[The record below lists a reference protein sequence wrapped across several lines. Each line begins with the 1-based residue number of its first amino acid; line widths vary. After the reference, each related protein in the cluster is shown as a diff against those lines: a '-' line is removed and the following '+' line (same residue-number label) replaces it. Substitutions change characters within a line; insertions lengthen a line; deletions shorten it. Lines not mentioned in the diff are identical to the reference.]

1 MKSFISISLLTSCRR
16 ASTIVLS
23 AYRNASSSTGNIS
36 PLVRSI
42 KQRTASTGA
51 SPLSGP
57 TSGPRSIGSPYFVSR
72 APKVT
77 SAASTNGGVTSD
89 DEFIEAI
96 VCQEA
101 DIGENQMKQVELGE
115 GKVLLV
121 RQNGKLSAIGN
132 KCSHYG
138 AMLVTGALGDGRVR
152 CPWHGACFNVE
163 TGDIED
169 FPGMDSLPCYRVTV
183 GDAGEVKVRARRTEL
198 ATNKRVRVM
207 AKRESQDERTYVV
220 IGGGPSGAT
229 CAETLRQE
237 GFTGRVVLINK
248 EPCLPYDRIKVS
260 KTMDMNLE
268 KCLLR
273 TQQFYDDN
281 DIEVMLGTEV
291 TRLDGAGREL
301 TLDNGY
307 KIRYDKAY
315 IATGSKP
322 RRAPIEGADLDNVC
336 VLRTAADAK
345 HVNGQLGAEKK
356 IVILGTSFIGLE
368 AAAYCVGKV
377 AKVTVIGRGAVPL
390 KESFGD
396 AIGQRVMELFQEK
409 GVEFVMNSGIQKCI
423 GEAGTLK
430 QVELTDGSLLDA
442 DICIFGIGSTLYT
455 EFLADSGIT
464 VNRNGSINTDQYL
477 ATNLEG
483 VYVGGD
489 IANAPVHSN
498 QDQQATI
505 GHYPLAQYHGRIAAL
520 NMVGRVT
527 PLKAVP
533 FFWTVLFGKSFRYCG
548 YGNPAEVIIEGDLK
562 ELKFVAF
569 YIGKDGRVIG
579 MSSCQRDP
587 VVAQFAEY
595 SAQGKVLNK
604 SDLSPDPLAWTI
616 A

>member
-1 MKSFISISLLTSCRR
+1 MGC
-16 ASTIVLS
+16 
-23 AYRNASSSTGNIS
+23 SSS
-36 PLVRSI
+36 
-42 KQRTASTGA
+42 KTARNSNESLAKA
-51 SPLSGP
+51 S
-57 TSGPRSIGSPYFVSR
+57 
-72 APKVT
+72 KVT
-77 SAASTNGGVTSD
+77 SSIPTSNGGATHED
-89 DEFIEAI
+89 DFIEAV

-121 RQNGKLSAIGN
+121 RQNGKLSAIGS

-138 AMLVTGALGDGRVR
+138 AMLVTGALGEGRVR

-183 GDAGEVKVRARRTEL
+183 GDAGEVKVRAKRSEL
-198 ATNKRVRVM
+198 ATNKRTRLM
-207 AKRESQDERTYVV
+207 AKREAQDERTYVV

-248 EPCLPYDRIKVS
+248 EPCLPYDRVKVS

-281 DIEVMLGTEV
+281 EIEVMLGTEV
-291 TRLDGAGREL
+291 TQLDGAGREI

-307 KIRYDKAY
+307 KIRFDKAY

-322 RRAPIEGADLDNVC
+322 RRPPIDGASDLRNVC
-336 VLRTAADAK
+336 VLRTAEDAK
-345 HVNGQLGAEKK
+345 QVNAQLSPDKK
-356 IVILGTSFIGLE
+356 VVILGTSFIGLE
-368 AAAYCVGKV
+368 AAAYCVNKV
-377 AKVTVIGRGAVPL
+377 AKVTVIGRGAIPL

-396 AIGQRVMELFQEK
+396 AIGKRVMELFQEK
-409 GVEFVMNSGIQKCI
+409 GVEFVTHSGIKRCI
-423 GEAGTLK
+423 GEAGTVK
-430 QVELTDGSLLDA
+430 QVELTDGTLLDA

-455 EFLADSGIT
+455 EFLENSGIT
-464 VNRNGSINTDQYL
+464 VNRNGSVNTDQYL
-477 ATNLEG
+477 ETNLAG

-498 QDQQATI
+498 EGAPATI

-520 NMVGRVT
+520 NMLGKST

-548 YGNPAEVIIEGDLK
+548 YGTPEEVIIDGDLQA
-562 ELKFVAF
+562 LKFVAF
-569 YIGKDGRVIG
+569 YIGKAGRVIG

-595 SAQGKVLNK
+595 SSQGKVLHK
-604 SDLSPDPLAWTI
+604 SDLSPNPLAWLP
-616 A
+616 AQS

>member
-1 MKSFISISLLTSCRR
+1 MGC
-16 ASTIVLS
+16 
-23 AYRNASSSTGNIS
+23 SSSKE
-36 PLVRSI
+36 VRNSNE
-42 KQRTASTGA
+42 TLAAAS
-51 SPLSGP
+51 
-57 TSGPRSIGSPYFVSR
+57 
-72 APKVT
+72 KVT
-77 SAASTNGGVTSD
+77 SATENGKTD
-89 DEFIEAI
+89 DEFIEAV
-96 VCQEA
+96 VCQES

-138 AMLVTGALGDGRVR
+138 AMLVTGALGEGRVR

-183 GDAGEVKVRARRTEL
+183 GDGGEVKVRAKRTEL
-198 ATNKRVRVM
+198 ATNKRTRVM
-207 AKRESQDERTYVV
+207 AKRETADERTYVV

-237 GFTGRVVLINK
+237 GFTGRVILINK
-248 EPCLPYDRIKVS
+248 EPCLPYDRVKVS
-260 KTMDMNLE
+260 KTMDMVLD

-291 TRLDGAGREL
+291 TKLDGATREI

-307 KIRYDKAY
+307 KIRYEKAY

-322 RRAPIEGADLDNVC
+322 RRPPIEGADLRNVC

-345 HVNGQLGAEKK
+345 LVNEQLGPEKK
-356 IVILGTSFIGLE
+356 VVILGTSFIGLE

-377 AKVTVIGRGAVPL
+377 GKVTVIGRGAVPL

-396 AIGQRVMELFQEK
+396 AIGRRVMALFQEK
-409 GVEFVMNSGIQKCI
+409 GVEFVMNSGIQKCE
-423 GEAGTLK
+423 GEEGAVK
-430 QVELTDGSLLDA
+430 QVELTDGTKLDA

-455 EFLADSGIT
+455 EFLEGSGIT
-464 VNRNGSINTDQYL
+464 LNRNGSINTDQYL
-477 ATNLEG
+477 ETNVEG

-498 QDQQATI
+498 DGQQATI
-505 GHYPLAQYHGRIAAL
+505 GHYPLAQYHGRVAAL
-520 NMVGRVT
+520 NMAGKAT
-527 PLKAVP
+527 PLNAVP

-548 YGNPAEVIIEGDLK
+548 YGNPDEVIIEGDL
-562 ELKFVAF
+562 EALKFVAF
-569 YIGKDGRVIG
+569 YIGKAGRVIG

-595 SAQGKVLNK
+595 SSQGKVLHK
-604 SDLSPDPLAWTI
+604 DDLRPNPLGWI
-616 A
+616 PS

>member
-1 MKSFISISLLTSCRR
+1 MDECFSVRNRSISLC
-16 ASTIVLS
+16 VLMFPTYLFGS
-23 AYRNASSSTGNIS
+23 
-36 PLVRSI
+36 
-42 KQRTASTGA
+42 TAS
-51 SPLSGP
+51 
-57 TSGPRSIGSPYFVSR
+57 
-72 APKVT
+72 KVT
-77 SAASTNGGVTSD
+77 AATSTSNGGAAGTHD
-89 DEFIEAI
+89 DDFIEAV
-96 VCQEA
+96 VCQESE
-101 DIGENQMKQVELGE
+101 IGENQMKQVELGE

-138 AMLVTGALGDGRVR
+138 AMLVTGALGEGRVR

-183 GDAGEVKVRARRTEL
+183 GEAGEVKVRAKRTEL
-198 ATNKRVRVM
+198 ATNKRTRVM
-207 AKRESQDERTYVV
+207 AKRAAQDARTYVV

-237 GFTGRVVLINK
+237 GFTGRIVMINK
-248 EPCLPYDRIKVS
+248 EPCLPYDRVKVS
-260 KTMDMNLE
+260 KTMDLNLE
-268 KCLLR
+268 KVLLR
-273 TQQFYDDN
+273 TQQFYDEN
-281 DIEVMLGTEV
+281 DIEVMLGTAV
-291 TRLDGAGREL
+291 TKLDGATHEL

-322 RRAPIEGADLDNVC
+322 RRPPIEGASLGNVC

-345 HVNGQLGAEKK
+345 QVNEQLAPEKRV
-356 IVILGTSFIGLE
+356 VILGTSFIGLE
-368 AAAYCVGKV
+368 AAAYCVNKV

-396 AIGQRVMELFQEK
+396 AIGQRVMELFEEK
-409 GVEFVMNSGIQKCI
+409 GVQFVMNSGIRRCI
-423 GEAGTLK
+423 GAEGTVQ
-430 QVELTDGSLLDA
+430 QVELTDGTLLDA

-455 EFLADSGIT
+455 EFLQGSGISL
-464 VNRNGSINTDQYL
+464 NRNGSINTDQYL
-477 ATNLEG
+477 ESNLEG

-498 QDQQATI
+498 DGQQATI
-505 GHYPLAQYHGRIAAL
+505 GHYPLAQYHGRVAAL
-520 NMVGRVT
+520 NMIGKAT

-548 YGNPAEVIIEGDLK
+548 YGQPDEVIIDGDLAA
-562 ELKFVAF
+562 LKFVAF
-569 YIGKDGRVIG
+569 YIGKGGRVIG

-595 SAQGKVLNK
+595 SSQGKVLHK
-604 SDLSPDPLAWTI
+604 EDLTPNPLSWVPA
-616 A
+616 

>member
-1 MKSFISISLLTSCRR
+1 MMSFL
-16 ASTIVLS
+16 AS
-23 AYRNASSSTGNIS
+23 
-36 PLVRSI
+36 
-42 KQRTASTGA
+42 
-51 SPLSGP
+51 
-57 TSGPRSIGSPYFVSR
+57 
-72 APKVT
+72 KVT
-77 SAASTNGGVTSD
+77 SSIPTSNGGATHED
-89 DEFIEAI
+89 DFIEAV

-121 RQNGKLSAIGN
+121 RQNGKLSAIGS

-138 AMLVTGALGDGRVR
+138 AMLVTGALGEGRVR

-183 GDAGEVKVRARRTEL
+183 GDAGEVKVRAKRSEL
-198 ATNKRVRVM
+198 ATNKRTRLM
-207 AKRESQDERTYVV
+207 AKREAQDERTYVV

-248 EPCLPYDRIKVS
+248 EPCLPYDRVKVS

-281 DIEVMLGTEV
+281 EIEVMLGTEV
-291 TRLDGAGREL
+291 TQLDGAGREI

-307 KIRYDKAY
+307 KIRFDKAY

-322 RRAPIEGADLDNVC
+322 RRPPIDGASDLRNVC
-336 VLRTAADAK
+336 VLRTAEDAK
-345 HVNGQLGAEKK
+345 QVNAQLSPDKK
-356 IVILGTSFIGLE
+356 VVILGTSFIGLE
-368 AAAYCVGKV
+368 AAAYCVNKV
-377 AKVTVIGRGAVPL
+377 AKVTVIGRGAIPL

-396 AIGQRVMELFQEK
+396 AIGKRVMELFQEK
-409 GVEFVMNSGIQKCI
+409 GVEFVTHSGIKRCI
-423 GEAGTLK
+423 GEAGTVK
-430 QVELTDGSLLDA
+430 QVELTDGTLLDA

-455 EFLADSGIT
+455 EFLENSGIT
-464 VNRNGSINTDQYL
+464 VNRNGSVNTDQYL
-477 ATNLEG
+477 ETNLAG

-498 QDQQATI
+498 EGAPATI

-520 NMVGRVT
+520 NMLGKST

-548 YGNPAEVIIEGDLK
+548 YGTPEEVIIDGDLQA
-562 ELKFVAF
+562 LKFVAF
-569 YIGKDGRVIG
+569 YIGKAGRVIG

-595 SAQGKVLNK
+595 SSQGKVLHK
-604 SDLSPDPLAWTI
+604 SDLSPNPLAWLP
-616 A
+616 AQS

>member
-1 MKSFISISLLTSCRR
+1 MTSFISISLFNNCRR
-16 ASTIVLS
+16 VSSTLVLS
-23 AYRNASSSTGNIS
+23 ACRNASTTNTGNIPVAKPTKARTVTGS
-36 PLVRSI
+36 AGPLNI
-42 KQRTASTGA
+42 ASQLGNN
-51 SPLSGP
+51 
-57 TSGPRSIGSPYFVSR
+57 PYFVSR
-72 APKVT
+72 ASKVT
-77 SAASTNGGVTSD
+77 SAVTNGGGVGQD
-89 DEFIEAI
+89 DDFIEAV
-96 VCQEA
+96 VCQES
-101 DIGENQMKQVELGE
+101 DIGDNQMKQVELGE

-121 RQNGKLSAIGN
+121 RQNGKLTAIGS

-138 AMLVTGALGDGRVR
+138 AMLVTGALGEGRVR

-183 GDAGEVKVRARRTEL
+183 GEAGDVKVRAKRTEL
-198 ATNKRVRVM
+198 ATNKRARVM
-207 AKRESQDERTYVV
+207 TKRAEQDERTYVV

-229 CAETLRQE
+229 CAETLRQQ
-237 GFTGRVVLINK
+237 GFTGRIVMINK
-248 EPCLPYDRIKVS
+248 EPSLPYDRIKVS
-260 KTMDMNLE
+260 KTMDMDLE

-273 TQQFYDDN
+273 TQQFYDAN
-281 DIEVMLGTEV
+281 DIEVMLGIAV
-291 TRLDGAGREL
+291 TRLDGATREI

-322 RRAPIEGADLDNVC
+322 RRPPIDGADLDNVC
-336 VLRTAADAK
+336 VLRTAADSK
-345 HVNGQLGAEKK
+345 QVNEQLGPEKQ

-368 AAAYCVGKV
+368 AAAYCVNKV

-396 AIGQRVMELFQEK
+396 AVGKRVMELFQEK
-409 GVEFVMNSGIQKCI
+409 GVEFVMNSGIRRCI

-430 QVELTDGSLLDA
+430 QVELTDGTMLDA
-442 DICIFGIGSTLYT
+442 DVCIFGIGSTLYT
-455 EFLADSGIT
+455 EFLANSGIT
-464 VNRNGSINTDQYL
+464 LNRNGSINTDQYL
-477 ATNLEG
+477 ETNIEG

-498 QDQQATI
+498 DGQQATI
-505 GHYPLAQYHGRIAAL
+505 GHYPLAQYHGCVAAL
-520 NMVGRVT
+520 NMAGVAT

-548 YGNPAEVIIEGDLK
+548 YGTPDEVVVEGDLAG
-562 ELKFVAF
+562 LKFVAF
-569 YIGKDGRVIG
+569 YIGKGGRVIG

-595 SAQGKVLNK
+595 SSQGKVLHK
-604 SDLSPDPLAWTI
+604 DDLTPNPFGWIPA
-616 A
+616 

>member
-1 MKSFISISLLTSCRR
+1 MGC
-16 ASTIVLS
+16 
-23 AYRNASSSTGNIS
+23 SSSKEA
-36 PLVRSI
+36 VRNSNETLA
-42 KQRTASTGA
+42 KAS
-51 SPLSGP
+51 
-57 TSGPRSIGSPYFVSR
+57 
-72 APKVT
+72 KVT
-77 SAASTNGGVTSD
+77 SAAASNGGGTAHD
-89 DEFIEAI
+89 DDFIEAV
-96 VCQEA
+96 VCQDA

-121 RQNGKLSAIGN
+121 RQNGKLTAIGN

-183 GDAGEVKVRARRTEL
+183 GEAGDVKVRAKRTEL
-198 ATNKRVRVM
+198 ATNKRTRLM
-207 AKRESQDERTYVV
+207 AKRVAQDERTYVV

-237 GFTGRVVLINK
+237 GFTGRVVMINK
-248 EPCLPYDRIKVS
+248 EPALPYDRVKVS

-281 DIEVMLGTEV
+281 DIEVMLGTAV
-291 TRLDGAGREL
+291 TKLDPTTREL

-315 IATGSKP
+315 IATGSNP
-322 RRAPIEGADLDNVC
+322 RRPPIEGADLGNVC

-345 HVNGQLGAEKK
+345 QVNDQLGPEKR

-368 AAAYCVGKV
+368 AAAYCVNKV

-396 AIGQRVMELFQEK
+396 AVGKRVMELFVEK
-409 GVEFVMNSGIQKCI
+409 GVEFVMNSGIRRCI

-430 QVELTDGSLLDA
+430 QVELSDGTVLDA
-442 DICIFGIGSTLYT
+442 DVCIFGIGSTLFT
-455 EFLADSGIT
+455 EFLQDSGIAL
-464 VNRNGSINTDQYL
+464 NRNGSINTDQYL
-477 ATNLEG
+477 ETNVEG

-489 IANAPVHSN
+489 IANAPVLSN
-498 QDQQATI
+498 SGQQATI
-505 GHYPLAQYHGRIAAL
+505 GHYPLAQYHGRVAAF
-520 NMVGRVT
+520 NMIGKAT
-527 PLKAVP
+527 PLQTVP

-548 YGNPAEVIIEGDLK
+548 YGTPDEVIVEGDLAA
-562 ELKFVAF
+562 LKFVAF
-569 YIGKDGRVIG
+569 YIGKGGRVIG

-595 SAQGKVLNK
+595 SSQGKVLHK
-604 SDLSPDPLAWTI
+604 DDLTPNPFGWIPA
-616 A
+616 